1 MKKKLKFGLG
11 GLLLL
16 VGVTALSGCTASFCS
31 DKDKAHMLFA
41 FDYGVTDYKD
51 VEEPIDPSEQGYYY
65 HWKDNNTYEKLDL
78 KAGVKF
84 TTSYEFCKTIDDINA
99 SAVKDSVNI
108 PSLHYWEVLDALFI
122 EDAFKIAKVE
132 EAENKKLSF
141 ELPTNLNELTAEQ
154 IRRDLTVEDST
165 PGLLDVYGYTKFLDE
180 NSKDNP
186 LWDSWNKRNTKARRI
201 LLDEG
206 YPDDAA
212 SNDYTKYYQSK
223 MNSKISSYRSC
234 LATTTDYYGAYGPH
248 AIPVEIE
255 GKAWTNWKGLLEFLF
270 VWPIGAF
277 IDVLTKGF
285 LNMGTASGWAQ
296 VTAIFIVTIVIRSLI
311 LLATFKQTKSNA
323 KMTELQPEITRIQQ
337 KYPNANTN
345 PYEKQRMAQEMGALY
360 KKNGVKPLGSLL
372 IMIIQF
378 PIFICVWGAMQGSA
392 YLSSGSFLGL
402 RLSDSIGSTMTSASS
417 WSNGGGLTALL
428 LFLAMSI
435 AQAVAML
442 LPQHLQKKKAKDVA
456 KLGRNPSQKSQSNKM
471 KWFTYIMLAMII
483 FMGFSL
489 ASGMGV
495 YWFFGALFSI
505 GQTLVTQALTKKSQ
519 RKGKK

>member
-41 FDYGVTDYKD
+41 FDYGVTDYK
-51 VEEPIDPSEQGYYY
+51 STGTEQGYYI
-65 HWKDNNTYEKLDL
+65 HWNNDSTYEKRNLG
-78 KAGVKF
+78 ASVF
-84 TTSYEFCKTIDDINA
+84 YTTNLEFCKTIDDINA
-99 SAVKDSVNI
+99 SAVKENIEI
-108 PSLHYWEVLDALFI
+108 PSLHYWEVMDAIFL
-122 EDAFKIAKVE
+122 EDAFKIAKAE
-132 EAENKKLSF
+132 EAETKKLSF
-141 ELPTNLNELTAEQ
+141 DLPANPEDLTAEQ
-154 IRRDLTVEDST
+154 IRRDLTVEDSI

-180 NSKDNP
+180 KSEDDP
-186 LWDSWNKRNTKARRI
+186 LWDSWNARNTKVRRV

-206 YPDDAA
+206 VPDDAA
-212 SNDYTKYYQSK
+212 SNDYTKFYQSK
-223 MNSKISSYRSC
+223 MNGKIASYRSC

-311 LLATFKQTKSNA
+311 LLATFKQTKSTA
-323 KMTELQPEITRIQQ
+323 KMTELQPEITKIQQ

-372 IMIIQF
+372 VMIIQF

-402 RLSDSIGSTMTSASS
+402 RLSDSIGSTMTNASS

-456 KLGRNPSQKSQSNKM
+456 KLGRNPSQKSQANKM

-505 GQTLVTQALTKKSQ
+505 GQTLVTQSLAKKSQ
-519 RKGKK
+519 KKGKK